1 MCENVEYCILWNAR
15 IPERIINMNKKRL
28 ALVAV
33 IFMIVFSFSGLLV
46 LFGDNNVN
54 LTSITLII
62 GIVFFFV
69 TRDPEEKEAMSLKA
83 VPKVLKDWKTDL
95 LILMP
100 VVMNIICYV
109 CAKLFVPEF
118 LEHLSGRT
126 AFLSSGQIVILI
138 AELIVAALGEEIAWR
153 GFFLTR
159 LSKRLPFPPAL
170 LITAMLFSLCHFSVG
185 SFAVVLYDLLFI
197 VVNAVFYGIVYK
209 RSNSIIVSTISHFL
223 ANLVGIF
230 GLFLV
235 M

>member
-1 MCENVEYCILWNAR
+1 
-15 IPERIINMNKKRL
+15 MNKKRI

-33 IFMIVFSFSGLLV
+33 ILMIVFSFSGLLV

-54 LTSITLII
+54 LTSITLVI
-62 GIVFFFV
+62 GIVFYFV
-69 TRDPEEKEAMSLKA
+69 TREPEEKEAMSLKA

-95 LILMP
+95 LILIPIM
-100 VVMNIICYV
+100 MNIICYAF
-109 CAKLFVPEF
+109 AKAFVPEF
-118 LEHLSGRT
+118 LEHLSERT
-126 AFLSSGQIVILI
+126 NFLSTGQIIVLV

-153 GFFLTR
+153 GFFLTK
-159 LSKRLPFPPAL
+159 LSKRLPFVPAL
-170 LITAMLFSLCHFSVG
+170 LITATLFSLCHFSVG
-185 SFAVVLYDLLFI
+185 SFVVVLYDLIFI

-209 RSNSIIVSTISHFL
+209 RSNSIIVSTISHLL

>member
-1 MCENVEYCILWNAR
+1 
-15 IPERIINMNKKRL
+15 MNKKRL

-33 IFMIVFSFSGLLV
+33 ILMIVFSFSGLLV

-54 LTSITLII
+54 LTSITLVI
-62 GIVFFFV
+62 GIVFYFV
-69 TRDPEEKEAMSLKA
+69 TREPEEKEAMSLKA

-95 LILMP
+95 LILIPIM
-100 VVMNIICYV
+100 MNIICYAF
-109 CAKLFVPEF
+109 AKAFVPEF
-118 LEHLSGRT
+118 LEHLSERT
-126 AFLSSGQIVILI
+126 NFLSTDQIIVLI

-153 GFFLTR
+153 GFFLTK
-159 LSKRLPFPPAL
+159 LSKRLPFVPAL
-170 LITAMLFSLCHFSVG
+170 LITATLFSLCHFSVG
-185 SFAVVLYDLLFI
+185 SFVVVLYDLIFI

-209 RSNSIIVSTISHFL
+209 RSNSIIVSTISHLL

>member
-1 MCENVEYCILWNAR
+1 
-15 IPERIINMNKKRL
+15 MNKKRL

-33 IFMIVFSFSGLLV
+33 ILMIVFSFSGLLV

-54 LTSITLII
+54 LTSITLVI
-62 GIVFFFV
+62 GIVFYFV
-69 TRDPEEKEAMSLKA
+69 TREPEEKEAMSLKA

-95 LILMP
+95 LILIPIM
-100 VVMNIICYV
+100 MNIICYAF
-109 CAKLFVPEF
+109 AKAFVSEF
-118 LEHLSGRT
+118 LEHLSERT
-126 AFLSSGQIVILI
+126 NFLSTGQIIVLI

-153 GFFLTR
+153 GFFLTK
-159 LSKRLPFPPAL
+159 LSKRLPFVPAL
-170 LITAMLFSLCHFSVG
+170 LITATLFSLCHFSVG
-185 SFAVVLYDLLFI
+185 SFVVVLYDLIFI

-209 RSNSIIVSTISHFL
+209 RSNSVIVSTISHFL